1 MADLLISVRAVDG
14 GWAVTVAGTEPLL
27 FYSGAQAEAH
37 ARRIGGASSQHGAP
51 AKVVVFDR
59 DDRFVGE
66 ANFRGLSRA
75 APHPG
80 WS

>member
-1 MADLLISVRAVDG
+1 MSDLLISVRSVEG
-14 GWAVTVAGTEPLL
+14 GWAVMVAGTEPML
-27 FYSGAQAEAH
+27 FLSGAQAEAH
-37 ARRIGGASSQHGAP
+37 ARRIGGAASQHGAP

-66 ANFRGLSRA
+66 AHFPGLSHT
-75 APHPG
+75 APPSG